1 MPTYDVTGAGK
12 VVIGTPGKDTI
23 NVKSGKDH
31 IVFANNGS
39 DIINVKGG
47 NNCMISAGNM
57 TGSAKDEEGR
67 TDSKNTKD
75 IIKIYG
81 GKKNTIIGGPRKN
94 DITMFGGNVK
104 SILGGNGD
112 DDRKSGDVITIKKGS
127 TISNETYSP
136 TYGQNYGI
144 SAAAGNDKITFE
156 KGAGSGVVIF
166 ADQGADTIVIKGGS
180 KHQINA
186 GTGNDTIIISAG
198 NNHIIHTDAGTDK
211 VTVSAGSGHKLYLDK
226 GTNNVTLNAV
236 SKSSK
241 ITLYGGGT
249 STDKITV
256 KWKNGTKTGGIYS
269 INTESHTR
277 YSYTDTLRI
286 TGIKSSA
293 FQFKNKSGT
302 LVMSNS
308 NGSISVNN
316 MFASL
321 HNTFTKGV
329 TFDDRTLSVSAL
341 LKKTK

>member
-1 MPTYDVTGAGK
+1 MATYNVTGTGK
-12 VVIGTPGKDTI
+12 VVLGTPDKDTV

-31 IVFANNGS
+31 IIFTNNGS

-57 TGSAKDEEGR
+57 TGSARDENGR
-67 TDSKNTKD
+67 TDGKATKD

-81 GKKNTIIGGPRKN
+81 GKKNTIIGGPRN
-94 DITMFGGNVK
+94 NNITMFGGNVK
-104 SILGGNGD
+104 SILGGTG
-112 DDRKSGDVITIKKGS
+112 KDVITIKKGS

-186 GTGNDTIIISAG
+186 GTGNDTITISAG

-211 VTVSAGSGHKLYLDK
+211 VTISAGSGHKLYLDK

-269 INTESHTR
+269 INTESHPR

-286 TGIKSSA
+286 KGIKSSA
-293 FQFKNKSGT
+293 FTFKNKSGT

-321 HNTFTKGV
+321 NNTFTKGI
-329 TFDDRTLSVSAL
+329 TFDDRTLSVAAL

>member
-23 NVKSGKDH
+23 NLKSGKDH

-39 DIINVKGG
+39 DTINVKGG
-47 NNCMISAGNM
+47 NYCMISAGNM
-57 TGSAKDEEGR
+57 TGSPTDENGR

-81 GKKNTIIGGPRKN
+81 GKKNTIAGGSRN
-94 DITMFGGNVK
+94 NNITMFGGNVK
-104 SILGGNGD
+104 SILGGNGV
-112 DDRKSGDVITIKKGS
+112 DVITIKKGG

-136 TYGQNYGI
+136 TYGRNYGI
-144 SAAAGNDKITFE
+144 SADAGNDKITFE

-166 ADQGADTIVIKGGS
+166 ADQGADKIVIRGGS

-186 GTGNDTIIISAG
+186 GTGNDTITISAG
-198 NNHIIHTDAGTDK
+198 NNHTIHTDAGTDK
-211 VTVSAGSGHKLYLDK
+211 VTISAGSGHKIYLDK

-241 ITLYGGGT
+241 TTLYGGGT

-269 INTESHTR
+269 INTESHPR